1 MRALLVEA
9 TEELRNQQTYYEILE
24 VQPDASP
31 QEIRD
36 SYLRIKSAYSKD
48 SIALYTLMNASETQE
63 ILRRIEE
70 AYLVLSHQERRKEY
84 DRLHGIVEIV
94 DGTGSGSQTTRKVV
108 SIDRVPPMEGP
119 RPGRDANDLLRAPI
133 TDFSSHTP
141 SSQTP
146 NAASPAPSFT
156 GDSWSTSSRSEAPG
170 RSSGQPPTQIQTG
183 PDLQLLKELE
193 SETEWQGTLLKKIRE
208 ARNLSLEEVSETTRI
223 SRTYLAAIE
232 EENFQKLPAA
242 VYVRGFL
249 TQVARALKI
258 PPEPIVAAYLKR
270 YHAARPD

>member
-9 TEELRNQQTYYEILE
+9 TDELRNQQTYYEILE
-24 VQPDASP
+24 VQPDSSP

-70 AYLVLSHQERRKEY
+70 AYLVLSHRERRKEY
-84 DRLHGIVEIV
+84 DRLHGIVQII
-94 DGTGSGSQTTRKVV
+94 DATGSESQDTRKVV

-119 RPGRDANDLLRAPI
+119 RPGRDVNDLLRAPI
-133 TDFSSHTP
+133 TDFSLHSPMAT
-141 SSQTP
+141 
-146 NAASPAPSFT
+146 APAPSHREEQ
-156 GDSWSTSSRSEAPG
+156 WSPSTRPEVRGSSNEPS
-170 RSSGQPPTQIQTG
+170 PTHGKTG

-193 SETEWQGTLLKKIRE
+193 NETEWHGTLLKRIRE
-208 ARNLSLEEVSETTRI
+208 ARNLSLEEMSETTRI
-223 SRTYLAAIE
+223 SRTYLTALE
-232 EENFQKLPAA
+232 EESFQKLPAA

-270 YHAARPD
+270 YLAARPD